1 MKRRFKATISLLFA
15 LCIFCPSFSALHTV
29 SVYHAE
35 KSTDLGLASAE
46 PLVWQSIGVA
56 YALFTSLVLALKTF
70 LRSFHMGMGM
80 DMPYT
85 AHPYGK
91 DGSKDPSYP
100 LESRTQSS
108 NIKRPSASMQ
118 WRSQRS
124 ARDEQDGGYRPEQL
138 KYSATVVHEDGTEL
152 SIKSGS
158 SSRPI
163 IRRDVQYTISHED
176 GSGEYV
182 EGETV
187 AS

>member
-15 LCIFCPSFSALHTV
+15 LRIFCPVFSALHAV
-29 SVYHAE
+29 SISEVASH
-35 KSTDLGLASAE
+35 SNLSLASAG
-46 PLVWQSIGVA
+46 PLVWQSVGVG
-56 YALFTSLVLALKTF
+56 YALFTSLILALKTF

-91 DGSKDPSYP
+91 DGSRDPSYP
-100 LESRTQSS
+100 LESRTQNS
-108 NIKRPSASMQ
+108 NVKRPSVALQ
-118 WRSQRS
+118 WRNHRCVR
-124 ARDEQDGGYRPEQL
+124 AEQDGEYRPEQL
-138 KYSATVVHEDGTEL
+138 KYSATVVHEDGRDM

-163 IRRDVQYTISHED
+163 IRRDVQYTVSHED
-176 GSGEYV
+176 GSGEDA
-182 EGETV
+182 GSDTI